1 MVVFRRKVSIRNG
14 SAKKDRRVPL
24 ARLVPENCWKAVPP
38 QEIKRIFRREIKSQ
52 LQLSRVQGPG
62 GSSKWRCPAGRWV

>member
-38 QEIKRIFRREIKSQ
+38 QEIKRIFRRNKRKLNVNIIRFQNVVS
-52 LQLSRVQGPG
+52 
-62 GSSKWRCPAGRWV
+62 